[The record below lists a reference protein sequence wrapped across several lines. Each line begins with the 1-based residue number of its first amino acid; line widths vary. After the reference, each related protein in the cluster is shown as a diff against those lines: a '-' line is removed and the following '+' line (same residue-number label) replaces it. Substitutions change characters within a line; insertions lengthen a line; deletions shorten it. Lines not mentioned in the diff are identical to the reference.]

1 MPEAALLVFVGA
13 LAGGTV
19 SGLTGFGTG
28 LVTLPIWLLAVAPVR
43 AAPLVVIC
51 SVVAQLQ
58 TLPAIWH
65 AIDRRRLAPF
75 LLGGA
80 VGVPI
85 GTRLLPL
92 VPLATFKA
100 GLGVLLVLVC
110 GSLLLARKQPR
121 FAQAG
126 RWADGAVGFG
136 GGLLGGLAGLSG
148 PLPTLWAGL
157 RGWGKDER
165 RAVFQSF
172 NLGVLLL
179 AGISMAL
186 AGLMTPEVARLAVAA
201 LPGTLIGAWAGRRLY
216 GRLDVVR
223 FDRIVLVVLAA
234 AGVAMILGAR

>member
-13 LAGGTV
+13 LAGGMV

-28 LVTLPIWLLAVAPVR
+28 LVTLPIWLFVIAPVR

-92 VPLATFKA
+92 VPLAAFKA

-110 GSLLLARKQPR
+110 GSLLLARNRPR

-157 RGWGKDER
+157 RGWGKDQR

-186 AGLMTPEVARLAVAA
+186 AGLMTPEVARLALAA

-216 GRLDVVR
+216 GRLDVAR

-234 AGVAMILGAR
+234 GGVAMILSAR

>member
-1 MPEAALLVFVGA
+1 MPETALLVFVGA

-28 LVTLPIWLLAVAPVR
+28 LVTLPIWLFAVAPVR

-65 AIDRRRLAPF
+65 AIDRRRLMPF

-92 VPLATFKA
+92 VPLAAFKA
-100 GLGVLLVLVC
+100 GLGLLLVLVC
-110 GSLLLARKQPR
+110 GSLLLARRQPR
-121 FAQAG
+121 FVQAG
-126 RWADGAVGFG
+126 RWADAAVGLG

-157 RGWGKDER
+157 RGWGKDQR

-186 AGLMTPEVARLAVAA
+186 AGLMTPEVARLALAA